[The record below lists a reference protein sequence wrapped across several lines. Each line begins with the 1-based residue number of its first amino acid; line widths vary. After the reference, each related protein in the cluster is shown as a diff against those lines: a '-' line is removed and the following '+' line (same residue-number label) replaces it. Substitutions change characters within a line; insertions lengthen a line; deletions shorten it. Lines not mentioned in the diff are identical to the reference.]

1 MPDKKNDQCP
11 NPNDQMIVPLPHILI
26 VSAILFALG
35 LFGALS
41 RRNAIGILMGIELIL
56 NSANLNLVAFGRFW
70 ADTAGAGQVM
80 VLLVIGI
87 AAAGAVVG
95 LSLIL
100 AIYRHRQTI
109 QADEIR
115 LLKG

>member
-1 MPDKKNDQCP
+1 
-11 NPNDQMIVPLPHILI
+11 MIVPLPHLL
-26 VSAILFALG
+26 VLSGCLFAIG

-41 RRNAIGILMGIELIL
+41 RKNAIGILMSIELIL
-56 NSANLNLVAFGRFW
+56 NSANINLVAFGRAW
-70 ADTAGAGQVM
+70 GTSTGLGQVM
-80 VLLVIGI
+80 ALFVIAI

-100 AIYRHRQTI
+100 AIFRHRQTI
-109 QADEIR
+109 SADEIK